1 MAGGVNPA
9 AGEPLRPTWA
19 EVDLDALAH
28 NLRVIRARIDGVP
41 VMAVV
46 KADAYGHG
54 AVPVARRL
62 EREGVDWLGVALVE
76 EGIALRRAGV
86 TTPILVLDGF
96 LPDQADALLSHAL
109 TPAVYRAEQAQ
120 ALDAAARARGRPA
133 EAHLKIDSGMGRLGV
148 PAPDVAAFATTLRP
162 LTALRLTGVFS
173 HLAAADKRA
182 DPYTGEQAQTF
193 LKAVAALRACGFE
206 PGLLHLANS
215 AAILNHR
222 STWMGLARPGLLL
235 YGYHPSRG
243 RETIAVKPILTLRS
257 AIIDLRDLPA
267 GASVGYDR
275 AWKADAPSRVATLA
289 IGYADGL
296 PRAAG
301 NRARVLLHGRPA
313 PVVGR
318 VSMDLTTIDVTA
330 HPEARLGDLAT
341 IIGRDGDALASAED
355 LAHAAGTIT
364 WEILARLGPRVTRR
378 HVGI

>member
-1 MAGGVNPA
+1 
-9 AGEPLRPTWA
+9 
-19 EVDLDALAH
+19 
-28 NLRVIRARIDGVP
+28 
-41 VMAVV
+41 
-46 KADAYGHG
+46 
-54 AVPVARRL
+54 
-62 EREGVDWLGVALVE
+62 
-76 EGIALRRAGV
+76 
-86 TTPILVLDGF
+86 
-96 LPDQADALLSHAL
+96 
-109 TPAVYRAEQAQ
+109 
-120 ALDAAARARGRPA
+120 
-133 EAHLKIDSGMGRLGV
+133 MGRLGV